1 MVCKPLIEGDSEQI
15 GALLRVGEVAPDL
28 RWNSIASVRRENS
41 IWSNRTS
48 SGFAFVGNVL
58 HESHPSVRGSG

>member
-28 RWNSIASVRRENS
+28 RGVSRLLCKRP
-41 IWSNRTS
+41 
-48 SGFAFVGNVL
+48 GFVFGDGALGKGAFPL
-58 HESHPSVRGSG
+58 PSPSL